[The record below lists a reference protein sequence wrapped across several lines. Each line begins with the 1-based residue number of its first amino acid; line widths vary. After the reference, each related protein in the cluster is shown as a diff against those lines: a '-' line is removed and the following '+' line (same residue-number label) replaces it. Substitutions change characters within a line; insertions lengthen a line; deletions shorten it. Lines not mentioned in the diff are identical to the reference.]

1 MSVRHAASQ
10 RIIDMAKLSL
20 NETPFDVDLV
30 AFDKDGT
37 LIDFYH
43 LWGHKAQRCVDAL
56 MQQVEGSHELGAQL
70 YKSLGYDTQ
79 TERAASDGPLA
90 TAPIS
95 KIKTIATTVLY
106 QHGFSWDDA
115 EKHVRDSFALGMD
128 AIPTADLIQ
137 PLGDVAKLCRQL
149 IQAGVQVA
157 IVTTDDRAATEATL
171 PLLGISEHVNA
182 VVCGNDQMLTKP
194 EPDAIWHLKAKLG
207 VEPTRMMVV
216 GDTVADM
223 IMGTRAEVGCR
234 VGVLTGVSDSA
245 TLAAHAD
252 IIIDSIKDI
261 NVIG

>member
-1 MSVRHAASQ
+1 
-10 RIIDMAKLSL
+10 MAKLSL

-43 LWGHKAQRCVDAL
+43 LWGQKAQRCVDAL

-79 TERAASDGPLA
+79 TDRAASDGPLA
-90 TAPIS
+90 TAPIT
-95 KIKTIATTVLY
+95 KIKTIAITVLY

-137 PLGDVAKLCRQL
+137 PLGDVAELCRQL
-149 IQAGVQVA
+149 TQVGVHVA
-157 IVTTDDRAATEATL
+157 IVTTDDRAATEAIL
-171 PLLGISEHVNA
+171 PLLGISEYVNA
-182 VVCGNDQMLTKP
+182 VVCGNDQMPTKP
-194 EPDAIWHLKAKLG
+194 EPDAIWHLREQLG
-207 VEPTRMMVV
+207 IEPTRMMVV
-216 GDTVADM
+216 GDTTADM
-223 IMGTRAEVGCR
+223 IMGSRAKVGCR
-234 VGVLTGVSDSA
+234 VGVLTGVSDRT
-245 TLAAHAD
+245 TLAVHAD

-261 NVIG
+261 SVIG

>member
-1 MSVRHAASQ
+1 LSVRHAASQ

-43 LWGHKAQRCVDAL
+43 LWGQKAQRCVDAL

>member
-1 MSVRHAASQ
+1 
-10 RIIDMAKLSL
+10 MAKLSL

-43 LWGHKAQRCVDAL
+43 LWGRKAQRCVDAL

-90 TAPIS
+90 TAPITQ
-95 KIKTIATTVLY
+95 IKTIATTVLY

-194 EPDAIWHLKAKLG
+194 EPDAIWHLKAELG

>member
-1 MSVRHAASQ
+1 
-10 RIIDMAKLSL
+10 MAKLSL

-90 TAPIS
+90 TAPIT

-149 IQAGVQVA
+149 VQAGVQVA
-157 IVTTDDRAATEATL
+157 IVTTDDRAATEVTL
-171 PLLGISEHVNA
+171 SLLGISEHVNA

-194 EPDAIWHLKAKLG
+194 EPDAIWHLKAELG
-207 VEPTRMMVV
+207 VELTRMMVV

>member
-1 MSVRHAASQ
+1 
-10 RIIDMAKLSL
+10 MAKLLL

-43 LWGHKAQRCVDAL
+43 LWGQKAQRCVDAL
-56 MQQVEGSHELGAQL
+56 MQQVGGNHELSTYL

-79 TERAASDGPLA
+79 TNRAASDGPLA
-90 TAPIS
+90 TAPIT
-95 KIKTIATTVLY
+95 KIKTIAITVLY

-115 EKHVRDSFALGMD
+115 EKHVRDSFALGID
-128 AIPTADLIQ
+128 AIPTANLIR
-137 PLGDVAKLCRQL
+137 PLGDVAGLCRQL
-149 IQAGVQVA
+149 IQASVQVA

-194 EPDAIWHLKAKLG
+194 EPDAIWHLREQLG
-207 VEPTRMMVV
+207 IEPTRMMVV

-234 VGVLTGVSDSA
+234 VGVLTGVSDRA
-245 TLAAHAD
+245 ALAGHAD

-261 NVIG
+261 DVIG

>member
-1 MSVRHAASQ
+1 MRHAASQ

-90 TAPIS
+90 TAPIT

>member
-1 MSVRHAASQ
+1 MRHAASQ

>member
-1 MSVRHAASQ
+1 
-10 RIIDMAKLSL
+10 MAKLFL
-20 NETPFDVDLV
+20 NETSFDVDLV

-43 LWGHKAQRCVDAL
+43 LWGQKAQRCVDAL
-56 MQQVEGSHELGAQL
+56 IQQVEGSHELSAQL

-90 TAPIS
+90 SAPIT

-194 EPDAIWHLKAKLG
+194 EPDAIWHLKAELG

-261 NVIG
+261 DVIG

>member
-1 MSVRHAASQ
+1 
-10 RIIDMAKLSL
+10 MAKLSL

-43 LWGHKAQRCVDAL
+43 LWGRKAQRCVEAL

-90 TAPIS
+90 TAPIT

-261 NVIG
+261 HVIG

>member
-1 MSVRHAASQ
+1 
-10 RIIDMAKLSL
+10 MAKVLL
-20 NETPFDVDLV
+20 NETPFDVDLIT
-30 AFDKDGT
+30 FDKDGT

-56 MQQVEGSHELGAQL
+56 MQHVEGDHELRVQL

-79 TERAASDGPLA
+79 TDRAASDGPLA
-90 TAPIS
+90 TAPIA

-115 EKHVRDSFALGMD
+115 DKHVRDSFALGMD
-128 AIPTADLIQ
+128 AIPTADLIR
-137 PLGDVAKLCRQL
+137 PLGDIAELCRQL
-149 IQAGVQVA
+149 VEASVQVA

-182 VVCGNDQMLTKP
+182 VICGNDEMLTKP
-194 EPDAIWHLKAKLG
+194 EPDAIWHLSERLDI
-207 VEPTRMMVV
+207 EPTRMMIV

-234 VGVLTGVSDSA
+234 VGVLTGVSDRA
-245 TLAAHAD
+245 TLAVHAD
-252 IIIDSIKDI
+252 IIIDSIEDI
-261 NVIG
+261 IVIG

>member
-1 MSVRHAASQ
+1 
-10 RIIDMAKLSL
+10 MAQLSL

-90 TAPIS
+90 TAPIT

-157 IVTTDDRAATEATL
+157 IVTTDDRTATEATL
-171 PLLGISEHVNA
+171 SPLGISEHVTA

-194 EPDAIWHLKAKLG
+194 EPDAIWHLKAELG
-207 VEPTRMMVV
+207 VELTRMMVV

>member
-1 MSVRHAASQ
+1 
-10 RIIDMAKLSL
+10 MAKVFL

-70 YKSLGYDTQ
+70 YKSLGYNIETD
-79 TERAASDGPLA
+79 RAASDGPLA
-90 TAPIS
+90 TAPIT

-115 EKHVRDSFALGMD
+115 EKHVRDSFAVGMD
-128 AIPTADLIQ
+128 ALPTADLIR
-137 PLGDVAKLCRQL
+137 PLGDVAELCRQL
-149 IQAGVQVA
+149 IQARVQIA
-157 IVTTDDRAATEATL
+157 IVTTDDRTATEATL
-171 PLLGISEHVNA
+171 PLLGISEHINA
-182 VVCGNDQMLTKP
+182 VVCGNDEMLTKP
-194 EPDAIWHLKAKLG
+194 EPDAIWYLREQLG
-207 VEPTRMMVV
+207 IEPTRMMVV

-223 IMGTRAEVGCR
+223 IMGTRAEVGYR
-234 VGVLTGVSDSA
+234 VGVLTGVSDRT

-252 IIIDSIKDI
+252 IIIDSIEDI
-261 NVIG
+261 SVMG

>member
-1 MSVRHAASQ
+1 MRHAASQ

-43 LWGHKAQRCVDAL
+43 LWGQKAQRCVDAL

>member
-1 MSVRHAASQ
+1 
-10 RIIDMAKLSL
+10 MAKLSL

>member
-1 MSVRHAASQ
+1 
-10 RIIDMAKLSL
+10 MAKLSL

-43 LWGHKAQRCVDAL
+43 LWGQKAQRCVDAL

>member
-1 MSVRHAASQ
+1 
-10 RIIDMAKLSL
+10 MAKVLL

-56 MQQVEGSHELGAQL
+56 MQQVGGNHELSAQL
-70 YKSLGYDTQ
+70 YKSLGYDTE

-90 TAPIS
+90 TAPIT
-95 KIKTIATTVLY
+95 KIKTIASTVLY

-128 AIPTADLIQ
+128 AIPTADLVR
-137 PLGDVAKLCRQL
+137 PLGNVAELCRQL
-149 IQAGVQVA
+149 IRTNVQVA
-157 IVTTDDRAATEATL
+157 IVTTDDRAGTEATL
-171 PLLGISEHVNA
+171 SLLGISEHVNA

-194 EPDAIWHLKAKLG
+194 APDAIWHLSEQLG
-207 VEPTRMMVV
+207 IEPTRMMVV

-223 IMGTRAEVGCR
+223 IIGTCAEVSCR
-234 VGVLTGVSDSA
+234 VGVLTGFSDRT

-252 IIIDSIKDI
+252 IIIDSIEDI
-261 NVIG
+261 SVIE

>member
-1 MSVRHAASQ
+1 
-10 RIIDMAKLSL
+10 MAKLSL
-20 NETPFDVDLV
+20 NETSFDVDLV

-90 TAPIS
+90 TAPIT

-194 EPDAIWHLKAKLG
+194 EPDALWYLKAELG